1 VTPYTVIWDP
11 DARATLAKIWI
22 RTNDR
27 QEVSRAANQID
38 RVLSLDAEMQ
48 GDMFD
53 DVDRI
58 LITSPLS
65 VTFSVDTEDRQVRVL
80 QVWYR
85 APRTN

>member
-1 VTPYTVIWDP
+1 
-11 DARATLAKIWI
+11 
-22 RTNDR
+22 
-27 QEVSRAANQID
+27 
-38 RVLSLDAEMQ
+38 VLSLDAEMQ